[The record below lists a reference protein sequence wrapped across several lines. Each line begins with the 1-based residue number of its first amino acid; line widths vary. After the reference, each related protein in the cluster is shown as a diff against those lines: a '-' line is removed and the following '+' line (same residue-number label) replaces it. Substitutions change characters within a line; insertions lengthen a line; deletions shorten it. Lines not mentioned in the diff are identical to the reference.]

1 MDARLNMS
9 NKDIDRLRTIR
20 SVIDRKLTWSEAAEV
35 LALSDRQVGRLCAR
49 VREEGNRG
57 ILHRLCGRSSNN
69 RLDDEVLERSLSAL
83 HDPLW
88 EGFGPAFAQEK
99 LGKYHRIRLGTE
111 TVRKLM
117 VLTHLWEPHRR
128 GGKHRAWRERRRCV
142 GMLVQ
147 LDGSDHDW
155 FEGRGPRCVLLI
167 YIDDATSR
175 ILHGEFVTVEDTA
188 NLMRTT
194 RTYLQR
200 HGRPVAYY
208 VDKDSIYK
216 VNRQATV
223 EEELRDEQPLTQF
236 TRAMRELGV
245 EVIAANSP
253 QAKGRVERGFDTHQD
268 RLVKELRLRG
278 ISDIPSANRYLWEE
292 YIPDHNGRCEV
303 DPAQV
308 GDAHRPLLPSH
319 DLDAVLCLKTEREVQ
334 NDFTVRFQ
342 NRFFQVEKE
351 QPVRIWRK
359 AKITVQQRLDGSMR
373 LVFKGRDLN
382 FRQIPGRALQKGLQ
396 RRLEAPVPRTRL
408 RACRRRPVPPRPFA
422 GAISKAPWNPPASY
436 HLQS

>member
-20 SVIDRKLTWSEAAEV
+20 SVIDRKLTWGEAAEV
-35 LALSDRQVGRLCAR
+35 LDLSERQVGRLCVR

-57 ILHRLCGRSSNN
+57 ILHRLRGRSSNN
-69 RLDDEVLERSLSAL
+69 HLDGEVLERALSAL

-88 EGFGPAFAQEK
+88 EGFGPTFAREK
-99 LGKYHRIRLGTE
+99 LGKYHGIELGTE

-147 LDGSDHDW
+147 LDGSTHDW
-155 FEGRGPRCVLLI
+155 FEGRGPMCVLLI

-175 ILHGEFVTVEDTA
+175 ILYGEFVPVEDTP

-194 RTYLQR
+194 WTYLQR

-223 EEELRDEQPLTQF
+223 EEELRDEQPMTQF

-253 QAKGRVERGFDTHQD
+253 QAKGRVERGFGTHQD

-278 ISDIPSANRYLWEE
+278 ISDIGSANRYLWEE

-303 DPAQV
+303 DPVQA

-319 DLDAVLCLKTEREVQ
+319 DLDAILCLKTEREVQ

-359 AKITVQQRLDGSMR
+359 AKITVQQRLDGSIR
-373 LVFKGRDLN
+373 LMFKGRELN
-382 FRQIPGRALQKGLQ
+382 FRQIPGRTLQRGPQ
-396 RRLEAPVPRTRL
+396 RRLEAPVPRIRL
-408 RACRRRPVPPRPFA
+408 RARRHRPVPPRTFA